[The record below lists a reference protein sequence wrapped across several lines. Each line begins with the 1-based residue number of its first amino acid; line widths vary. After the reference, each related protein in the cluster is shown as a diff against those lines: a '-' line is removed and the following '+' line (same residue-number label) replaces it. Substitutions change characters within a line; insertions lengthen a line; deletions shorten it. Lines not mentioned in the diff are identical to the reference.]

1 MFVVVSKKK
10 VIYSILSLALV
21 VALLVSVSAGGFAS
35 VYFGSASRLIPIYA
49 VETEKPEVA
58 ITFDAA
64 YGSDKTEGIMEIMK
78 EYGAEGTFF
87 LVGFWVENFP
97 EKTKAIAENGFEI
110 GTHSN
115 THPHMSRLSESQI
128 NQELTI
134 SMNIIEETAGVRP
147 TIFRAPFG
155 EYNDKVISEASKLK
169 LSTIQWDVDSLDWKN
184 VTTEDITNRV
194 LSRVKNGS
202 IILFHNNSDHILDAL
217 PIVLSTLK
225 ERGYTFKKVSD
236 IIHTENY
243 YIDNNGVQH
252 EQVKN
257 G

>member
-1 MFVVVSKKK
+1 MFVVLSKKK
-10 VIYSILSLALV
+10 LIWSILSVILV
-21 VALLVSVSAGGFAS
+21 VALAVSVGTGGFAG
-35 VYFGSASRLIPIYA
+35 VYFGNVSRLIPIYA
-49 VETEKPEVA
+49 VESEKPEVA

-78 EYGAEGTFF
+78 EYNAEGTFF

-115 THPHMSRLSESQI
+115 THPHMSRLSEAQI
-128 NQELTI
+128 EQELNL
-134 SMNIIEETAGVRP
+134 SLNIIESTAGVRP
-147 TIFRAPFG
+147 KIFRAPFG
-155 EYNDKVISEASKLK
+155 EYNDKVIAAATKHK

-184 VTTEDITNRV
+184 VTTEDITTRV

-217 PIVLSTLK
+217 PIVLKALTEK
-225 ERGYTFKKVSD
+225 GYSFKKVSD
-236 IIHTENY
+236 LIRTEDFT
-243 YIDNNGVQH
+243 IDNNGVQH
-252 EQVKN
+252 PKEAA
-257 G
+257 